1 MTRDKDVSPRLDF
14 KATAGQVAR
23 TTAPVP
29 VVTGVRA
36 VVWMQQQQQQHQQ
49 HQQQQQ
55 QEMPEQEPVA
65 VTDNRLVLDFLLRAA
80 VSSFKVS

>member
-1 MTRDKDVSPRLDF
+1 MTGDKDVSPRLDF

-23 TTAPVP
+23 TTVPLP
-29 VVTGVRA
+29 VVSGVRA
-36 VVWMQQQQQQHQQ
+36 VVWMQQHQQQQ
-49 HQQQQQ
+49 QQQQQ